1 MIPFSLTSEMVR
13 GKKEK
18 KKKKKRE
25 RRGRDRRRLDIYIRA
40 QSQRIFRLNLYQAD
54 SSSQGLA
61 VSPAVLTC

>member
-1 MIPFSLTSEMVR
+1 MIPFSLTAEMAR
-13 GKKEK
+13 GKKE
-18 KKKKKRE
+18 KRE